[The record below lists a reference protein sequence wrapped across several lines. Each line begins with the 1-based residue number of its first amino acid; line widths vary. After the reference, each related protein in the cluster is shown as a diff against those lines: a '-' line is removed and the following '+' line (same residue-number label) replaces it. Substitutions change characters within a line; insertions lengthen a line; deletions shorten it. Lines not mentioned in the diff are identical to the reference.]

1 MKDKDL
7 ELSNFNQQ
15 SGGREPQWRKR
26 RSQSGGG
33 EGSGNKRNYSDSS
46 GERQG
51 NRDGYR
57 GRGNSEGGY
66 REGGYRKDNRRG
78 GRWQDR
84 RGGNSRNN
92 RGDRRGGNSG
102 YDRND
107 RGGGFRGEGGSYRAD
122 RDDNRGGRQ
131 NYRDDRREYR
141 GAGERSGRNSFRRG
155 ERDQR
160 PGSNRGFNRG
170 GRRFD
175 RDNRWD
181 NRRDE
186 RRDDRR
192 EREAQAP
199 RSGRHSFGV
208 HDSRYRAK
216 EWRHDNE
223 PQIPAGVKASDLD
236 RESRA
241 ALSSL
246 DPDNAEKVARHL
258 VMAGSLLDVDA
269 EEAYLHAKAAVSRAG
284 RIGAVREACALAAYG
299 CGKYSEALREVR
311 AARRLTGTD
320 SLRAIEADCER
331 GLGKPEKALEIIAET
346 DTSDYDLS
354 DLVELVIVQAGARH
368 DLGESDAALLVLN
381 QFLEK
386 QQLEEPV
393 LLARIL
399 SYKADLLREMGREE
413 EAEEVA
419 EQTPEVPDTVAIVD
433 LEEVLEAD
441 NPYVPSDL
449 HGSRKPLVETADVL
463 LIDLDG
469 VCYAGT
475 RDIPN
480 AAAGLAAARET
491 GVKFQFVTNNASRS
505 PQQVAEKLKGHQ
517 IAAAPEEI
525 MTAAMDAVE
534 IMTEKIEPES
544 KVLVIGTQALR
555 DTVAEA
561 GFEVVSKASE
571 QPAAVIQGYGAE
583 VGWAQLSEAAYAIND
598 GALFMATNLDAT
610 LPTENGFALGNG
622 SLVAAVE
629 HATGQKPFAGGKP
642 FAGIYRKAT
651 AHAGATKPL
660 AVGDRLDTDIAG
672 AVAADML
679 SFHVLTGVSDAKAV
693 ALAYPDRRPS
703 YLGLDLTD
711 LMRVHPGPVHQP
723 TGAWTSGESAAFMVA
738 EDGRVMREDE
748 PVDNGVVLSL
758 EDYRALV
765 AAVWDARDQ
774 GIFVHLPDIE
784 VVREV
789 EKPAPEAPEADAGL
803 SEEVSET
810 PRQAESSQVLTTEDP
825 QEEAPEDAVE
835 EETTPGEETTDV
847 EEVSA
852 AAAPVTETISDEDAD
867 SEDQQLELLLPGEVD
882 SEREQ

>member
-1 MKDKDL
+1 M
-7 ELSNFNQQ
+7 SNFNQQ
-15 SGGREPQWRKR
+15 GGRREPQWRKR
-26 RSQSGGG
+26 RSQAGSGGNSSNQG
-33 EGSGNKRNYSDSS
+33 DYSNSR
-46 GERQG
+46 GQRQG

-57 GRGNSEGGY
+57 GRRQSEGGY
-66 REGGYRKDNRRG
+66 REGGYRKNNRSG
-78 GRWQDR
+78 GKWQDR
-84 RGGNSRNN
+84 RGDNSRND
-92 RGDRRGGNSG
+92 RGDRRAS
-102 YDRND
+102 Y
-107 RGGGFRGEGGSYRAD
+107 RGERE
-122 RDDNRGGRQ
+122 DNRG
-131 NYRDDRREYR
+131 ER
-141 GAGERSGRNSFRRG
+141 GG
-155 ERDQR
+155 
-160 PGSNRGFNRG
+160 NRGFDRGYNRG
-170 GRRFD
+170 GRRFN
-175 RDNRWD
+175 RDNR
-181 NRRDE
+181 REE

-199 RSGRHSFGV
+199 REGKHSYGV
-208 HDSRYRAK
+208 RDSRYRAK
-216 EWRHDNE
+216 EWRHENE

-241 ALSSL
+241 SLSSL
-246 DPDNAEKVARHL
+246 DPNNAEIVARHL

-284 RIGAVREACALAAYG
+284 RIAAVREACALAAYG

-311 AARRLTGTD
+311 AARRLSGSD

-346 DTSDYDLS
+346 DISGFELS

-368 DLGESDAALLVLN
+368 DLGESDAALLLLD
-381 QFLEK
+381 QFLENHP
-386 QQLEEPV
+386 LEDPV
-393 LLARIL
+393 MLARIL
-399 SYKADLLREMGREE
+399 SYKTDLLRELGRDE
-413 EAEEVA
+413 EANKVA
-419 EQTPEVPDTVAIVD
+419 EEIPEIPDTVAIVD

-475 RDIPN
+475 RDIPH
-480 AAAGLAAARET
+480 AAAGLAAARES
-491 GVKFQFVTNNASRS
+491 GVKFQFLTNNASRT
-505 PQQVAEKLKGHQ
+505 PEQVAEKLKGHG
-517 IAAAPEEI
+517 IAADPTEV

-534 IMTEKIEPES
+534 ILTQKIEPES
-544 KVLVIGTQALR
+544 KVLVIGTQALI
-555 DTVAEA
+555 DTVAKA

-571 QPAAVIQGYGAE
+571 QPVAVIQGYGPE
-583 VGWAQLSEAAYAIND
+583 VGWCQLSEAAYAISA

-610 LPTENGFALGNG
+610 LPTEDGFALGNG

-642 FAGIYRKAT
+642 FAGIYRKA
-651 AHAGATKPL
+651 ASHAGATKPL

-679 SFHVLTGVSDAKAV
+679 SLHVLTGVSDAKAV

-738 EDGRVMREDE
+738 EDGRVMRDEE
-748 PVDNGVVLSL
+748 PVDNGQVLSL

-765 AAVWDARDQ
+765 AAVWDARDR
-774 GIFVHLPDIE
+774 GVFVHLPDLQ

-789 EKPAPEAPEADAGL
+789 ETSAPDAPEDDADTLEEEPAAP
-803 SEEVSET
+803 SEEAEENLDSAEQVSDEN
-810 PRQAESSQVLTTEDP
+810 L
-825 QEEAPEDAVE
+825 QEEA
-835 EETTPGEETTDV
+835 GEEV
-847 EEVSA
+847 
-852 AAAPVTETISDEDAD
+852 PLPAD
-867 SEDQQLELLLPGEVD
+867 SEDQQLELLLADEVD
-882 SEREQ
+882 SERSE

>member
-1 MKDKDL
+1 M
-7 ELSNFNQQ
+7 SNFNQHG
-15 SGGREPQWRKR
+15 GGREPQWRKR
-26 RSQSGGG
+26 RSQAGGG
-33 EGSGNKRNYSDSS
+33 HGSGNQRNYSDSS

-51 NRDGYR
+51 DRDSYR
-57 GRGNSEGGY
+57 RRGSSEGGY
-66 REGGYRKDNRRG
+66 REGGHRKDNRRG
-78 GRWQDR
+78 GKWQDR
-84 RGGNSRNN
+84 RGGNSRN
-92 RGDRRGGNSG
+92 
-102 YDRND
+102 DRND
-107 RGGGFRGEGGSYRAD
+107 RRGSYRTD
-122 RDDNRGGRQ
+122 REDNRGGRR
-131 NYRDDRREYR
+131 NYRDDR
-141 GAGERSGRNSFRRG
+141 GVSRRG
-155 ERDQR
+155 F
-160 PGSNRGFNRG
+160 SRG

-175 RDNRWD
+175 RDNRRDNRHD

-186 RRDDRR
+186 HR

-199 RSGRHSFGV
+199 RSGKHSFGV
-208 HDSRYRAK
+208 RDSRYRAK

-223 PQIPAGVKASDLD
+223 PQIPAAVKASDLD

-284 RIGAVREACALAAYG
+284 RIGTVREACALAAYAS
-299 CGKYSEALREVR
+299 GKYSEALREVR
-311 AARRLTGTD
+311 AARRLDGTD

-331 GLGKPEKALEIIAET
+331 GLGKPDKALEIISET
-346 DTSDYDLS
+346 DTSAYGLS
-354 DLVELVIVQAGARH
+354 ELVELVIVQAGARH

-381 QFLEK
+381 QFLEQ

-399 SYKADLLREMGREE
+399 SYKADLLRELGRQE
-413 EAEEVA
+413 EADQVA

-449 HGSRKPLVETADVL
+449 RGSRKPLVETADVL

-480 AAAGLAAARET
+480 AASGLAAARET
-491 GVKFQFVTNNASRS
+491 GIKFQFVTNNASRN
-505 PQQVAEKLKGHQ
+505 PQQVAEKLQGHQ

-534 IMTEKIEPES
+534 ILTQKIEPAS
-544 KVLVIGTQALR
+544 KVLVVGTQALR
-555 DTVAEA
+555 DTVAQA

-583 VGWAQLSEAAYAIND
+583 VGWVELSEAAYAINA

-610 LPTENGFALGNG
+610 LPTEKGFALGNG

-642 FAGIYRKAT
+642 FAGIYRKA
-651 AHAGATKPL
+651 ASHAGASKPL
-660 AVGDRLDTDIAG
+660 VVGDRLDTDIAG

-711 LMRVHPGPVHQP
+711 LTRAHPGPVHQP

-748 PVDNGVVLSL
+748 PVDNGAVLSL

-774 GIFVHLPDIE
+774 GVFVHLPDIE

-789 EKPAPEAPEADAGL
+789 ESPDPDL
-803 SEEVSET
+803 SEEDEPPVAEESASSVDGNTEILDSAPSEDE
-810 PRQAESSQVLTTEDP
+810 ADV
-825 QEEAPEDAVE
+825 QEEVAEESGEKTPQAQVTSSGPALAAKQAQEVAEVAEAANGDEGVDGEDL
-835 EETTPGEETTDV
+835 
-847 EEVSA
+847 
-852 AAAPVTETISDEDAD
+852 
-867 SEDQQLELLLPGEVD
+867 QLELLLPGEVD
-882 SEREQ
+882 SEQQQ

>member
-1 MKDKDL
+1 M
-7 ELSNFNQQ
+7 SNFNQQ
-15 SGGREPQWRKR
+15 GGRREPQWRKR
-26 RSQSGGG
+26 RSQAGSGGNSSNQG
-33 EGSGNKRNYSDSS
+33 DYSNSR
-46 GERQG
+46 GQRQG
-51 NRDGYR
+51 DREGYR
-57 GRGNSEGGY
+57 GRRQSEGGY
-66 REGGYRKDNRRG
+66 REGGYRKNNRSSG
-78 GRWQDR
+78 KWQDR
-84 RGGNSRNN
+84 RGDNSRNN
-92 RGDRRGGNSG
+92 RGDRRGS
-102 YDRND
+102 Y
-107 RGGGFRGEGGSYRAD
+107 RGERE
-122 RDDNRGGRQ
+122 DNRG
-131 NYRDDRREYR
+131 ER
-141 GAGERSGRNSFRRG
+141 GG
-155 ERDQR
+155 
-160 PGSNRGFNRG
+160 NRGFDRGYNRG
-170 GRRFD
+170 GRRFN
-175 RDNRWD
+175 RDNR
-181 NRRDE
+181 REE

-199 RSGRHSFGV
+199 REGKHSYGV
-208 HDSRYRAK
+208 RDSRYRAK
-216 EWRHDNE
+216 EWRHENE

-246 DPDNAEKVARHL
+246 DPNNAEIVARHL

-284 RIGAVREACALAAYG
+284 RIAAVREACALAAYG

-311 AARRLTGTD
+311 AARRLSGSD

-346 DTSDYDLS
+346 DISGFELS

-368 DLGESDAALLVLN
+368 DLCESDAALLLLD
-381 QFLEK
+381 QFLENHP
-386 QQLEEPV
+386 LEDPV
-393 LLARIL
+393 MLARIL
-399 SYKADLLREMGREE
+399 SYKTDLLRELGRDE
-413 EAEEVA
+413 EADKVA
-419 EQTPEVPDTVAIVD
+419 EEIPEIPDTVAIVD

-475 RDIPN
+475 RDIPH
-480 AAAGLAAARET
+480 AAAGLAAARES
-491 GVKFQFVTNNASRS
+491 GVKFQFLTNNASRT
-505 PQQVAEKLKGHQ
+505 PEQVAEKLKGHG
-517 IAAAPEEI
+517 IAADPTEV

-534 IMTEKIEPES
+534 ILTQKIEPES
-544 KVLVIGTQALR
+544 KVLVIGTQALI
-555 DTVAEA
+555 DTVAKA

-571 QPAAVIQGYGAE
+571 QPVAVIQGYGPE
-583 VGWAQLSEAAYAIND
+583 VGWCQLSEAAYAISA

-610 LPTENGFALGNG
+610 LPTEDGFALGNG

-642 FAGIYRKAT
+642 FAGIYRKAA

-679 SFHVLTGVSDAKAV
+679 SLHVLTGVSDAKAV

-738 EDGRVMREDE
+738 EDGRVMRDEE
-748 PVDNGVVLSL
+748 PVDNGQVLSL

-765 AAVWDARDQ
+765 AAVWDARDR
-774 GIFVHLPDIE
+774 GVFVHLPDLQ

-789 EKPAPEAPEADAGL
+789 ETSASDAPEDDADTLEEGFVAA
-803 SEEVSET
+803 SEEAEENLDSAEQVSDEN
-810 PRQAESSQVLTTEDP
+810 L
-825 QEEAPEDAVE
+825 QEEA
-835 EETTPGEETTDV
+835 GEEV
-847 EEVSA
+847 
-852 AAAPVTETISDEDAD
+852 PLPAD
-867 SEDQQLELLLPGEVD
+867 SEDQQLELLLPDEVD
-882 SEREQ
+882 SERSE

>member
-1 MKDKDL
+1 M
-7 ELSNFNQQ
+7 SNFNQHG
-15 SGGREPQWRKR
+15 GGREPQWRKR
-26 RSQSGGG
+26 RSQAGGG
-33 EGSGNKRNYSDSS
+33 QGSGNQRNYSDSS

-51 NRDGYR
+51 DRDSYR
-57 GRGNSEGGY
+57 RRGSSEGGY
-66 REGGYRKDNRRG
+66 REGGHRKDNRRG
-78 GRWQDR
+78 GKWQDR
-84 RGGNSRNN
+84 RGGNSRN
-92 RGDRRGGNSG
+92 
-102 YDRND
+102 DRND
-107 RGGGFRGEGGSYRAD
+107 RRGSYRGEGGSYRSD
-122 RDDNRGGRQ
+122 REDNRGGRR
-131 NYRDDRREYR
+131 NYRDDR
-141 GAGERSGRNSFRRG
+141 GDSRRG
-155 ERDQR
+155 F
-160 PGSNRGFNRG
+160 SRG

-175 RDNRWD
+175 RDNRRDNRHD

-186 RRDDRR
+186 RR

-199 RSGRHSFGV
+199 RSGKHSFGV
-208 HDSRYRAK
+208 RDSRYRAK

-223 PQIPAGVKASDLD
+223 PQIPAAVKASDLD

-246 DPDNAEKVARHL
+246 DPDKAEKVARHL

-284 RIGAVREACALAAYG
+284 RIGTVREACALAAYAS
-299 CGKYSEALREVR
+299 GKYSEALREVR
-311 AARRLTGTD
+311 AARRLDGTD

-331 GLGKPEKALEIIAET
+331 GLGKPEKALEIISET
-346 DTSDYDLS
+346 DTSSYSLS

-381 QFLEK
+381 QFLEQ

-399 SYKADLLREMGREE
+399 SYKADLLRELGREE

-480 AAAGLAAARET
+480 AASGLAAAREA
-491 GVKFQFVTNNASRS
+491 GIKFQFVTNNASRT

-517 IAAAPEEI
+517 IAAAAEEV

-534 IMTEKIEPES
+534 ILTQKIEPAS
-544 KVLVIGTQALR
+544 KVLVVGTQALR
-555 DTVAEA
+555 DTVAQA

-583 VGWAQLSEAAYAIND
+583 VGWAELSEAAYAINA

-610 LPTENGFALGNG
+610 LPTEKGFALGNG

-642 FAGIYRKAT
+642 FAGIYRKAA
-651 AHAGATKPL
+651 AHAGASKPL
-660 AVGDRLDTDIAG
+660 VVGDRLDTDIAG

-711 LMRVHPGPVHQP
+711 LTRVHPGPVHQP

-748 PVDNGVVLSL
+748 PVDNGAVLSL

-774 GIFVHLPDIE
+774 GVFVHLPDIE
-784 VVREV
+784 VVRE
-789 EKPAPEAPEADAGL
+789 ADASESNVPAGDGS
-803 SEEVSET
+803 SEEDE
-810 PRQAESSQVLTTEDP
+810 P
-825 QEEAPEDAVE
+825 QVE
-835 EETTPGEETTDV
+835 EESASSADVNTENSDSASSEAEVDSPEEVAEEPAGTTPEA
-847 EEVSA
+847 EVSA
-852 AAAPVTETISDEDAD
+852 SESEPAAKQAAQTAEVAETASGDEEAD
-867 SEDQQLELLLPGEVD
+867 GEDLQLELLLPGEVD
-882 SEREQ
+882 SEQEQ

>member
-1 MKDKDL
+1 M
-7 ELSNFNQQ
+7 SNFNQQ
-15 SGGREPQWRKR
+15 GGRREPQWRKR
-26 RSQSGGG
+26 RSQAGSGGNSSNQG
-33 EGSGNKRNYSDSS
+33 DYSNSR
-46 GERQG
+46 GQRQG

-57 GRGNSEGGY
+57 GRRQSEGGY
-66 REGGYRKDNRRG
+66 REGGYRKNNRSG
-78 GRWQDR
+78 GKWQDW
-84 RGGNSRNN
+84 RGDNSRND
-92 RGDRRGGNSG
+92 RGDRRAS
-102 YDRND
+102 Y
-107 RGGGFRGEGGSYRAD
+107 RGERE
-122 RDDNRGGRQ
+122 DNRG
-131 NYRDDRREYR
+131 ER
-141 GAGERSGRNSFRRG
+141 GG
-155 ERDQR
+155 
-160 PGSNRGFNRG
+160 NRGFDRGYNRG
-170 GRRFD
+170 GRRFN
-175 RDNRWD
+175 RDNR
-181 NRRDE
+181 REE

-199 RSGRHSFGV
+199 REGKHSYGV
-208 HDSRYRAK
+208 RDSRYRAK
-216 EWRHDNE
+216 EWRHENE

-241 ALSSL
+241 SLSSL
-246 DPDNAEKVARHL
+246 DPNNAEIVARHL

-284 RIGAVREACALAAYG
+284 RIAAVREACALAAYG

-311 AARRLTGTD
+311 AARRLSGSD

-346 DTSDYDLS
+346 DISGFELS

-368 DLGESDAALLVLN
+368 DLGESDAALLLLD
-381 QFLEK
+381 QFLENHP
-386 QQLEEPV
+386 LEDPV
-393 LLARIL
+393 MLARIL
-399 SYKADLLREMGREE
+399 SYKTDLLRELGRDE
-413 EAEEVA
+413 EANKVA
-419 EQTPEVPDTVAIVD
+419 EEIPEIPDTVAIVD

-449 HGSRKPLVETADVL
+449 HGSRKTLVETADVL

-475 RDIPN
+475 RDIPH
-480 AAAGLAAARET
+480 AAAGLAAARES
-491 GVKFQFVTNNASRS
+491 GVKFQFLTNNASRT
-505 PQQVAEKLKGHQ
+505 PEQVAEKLKGHG
-517 IAAAPEEI
+517 IAADPTEV

-534 IMTEKIEPES
+534 ILTQKIEPES
-544 KVLVIGTQALR
+544 KVLVIGTQALI
-555 DTVAEA
+555 DTVAKA

-571 QPAAVIQGYGAE
+571 QPVAVIQGYGPE
-583 VGWAQLSEAAYAIND
+583 VGWCQLSEAAYAISA

-610 LPTENGFALGNG
+610 LPTEDGFALGNG

-642 FAGIYRKAT
+642 FAGIYRKA
-651 AHAGATKPL
+651 ASHAGATKPL

-679 SFHVLTGVSDAKAV
+679 SLHVLTGVSDAKAV

-738 EDGRVMREDE
+738 EDGRVMRDEE
-748 PVDNGVVLSL
+748 PVDNGQVLSL

-765 AAVWDARDQ
+765 AAVWDARDR
-774 GIFVHLPDIE
+774 GVFVHLPDLQ

-789 EKPAPEAPEADAGL
+789 ETSAPDAPEDDADTLEEEPAAP
-803 SEEVSET
+803 SEEAEENLDSAEQVSDEN
-810 PRQAESSQVLTTEDP
+810 L
-825 QEEAPEDAVE
+825 QEEA
-835 EETTPGEETTDV
+835 GEEV
-847 EEVSA
+847 
-852 AAAPVTETISDEDAD
+852 PLPAD
-867 SEDQQLELLLPGEVD
+867 SEDQQLELLLADEVD
-882 SEREQ
+882 SERSE

>member
-1 MKDKDL
+1 M
-7 ELSNFNQQ
+7 SNFNQQ
-15 SGGREPQWRKR
+15 GGRREPQWRKR
-26 RSQSGGG
+26 RSQAGSGGNSSNQG
-33 EGSGNKRNYSDSS
+33 DYSNSR
-46 GERQG
+46 GQRQG
-51 NRDGYR
+51 DRDGYR
-57 GRGNSEGGY
+57 GRRQSEGGY
-66 REGGYRKDNRRG
+66 REGGYRKNNRSG
-78 GRWQDR
+78 GKWQERSGD
-84 RGGNSRNN
+84 NSRNN
-92 RGDRRGGNSG
+92 RGDRRG
-102 YDRND
+102 
-107 RGGGFRGEGGSYRAD
+107 SYR
-122 RDDNRGGRQ
+122 GQ
-131 NYRDDRREYR
+131 REDT
-141 GAGERSGRNSFRRG
+141 RG
-155 ERDQR
+155 ER
-160 PGSNRGFNRG
+160 GGNRGFDRGYNRG
-170 GRRFD
+170 GRRFN
-175 RDNRWD
+175 RDNR
-181 NRRDE
+181 REE

-199 RSGRHSFGV
+199 REGKHSYGV
-208 HDSRYRAK
+208 RDSRYRAK
-216 EWRHDNE
+216 EWRHENE

-246 DPDNAEKVARHL
+246 DPNNAEIVARHL
-258 VMAGSLLDVDA
+258 VRAGSLLDVEA

-284 RIGAVREACALAAYG
+284 RIAAVREACALAAYG

-311 AARRLTGTD
+311 AARRLSGSD

-346 DTSDYDLS
+346 DISGFELS

-368 DLGESDAALLVLN
+368 DLGESDAALLLLD
-381 QFLEK
+381 QFLENHP
-386 QQLEEPV
+386 LEDPV
-393 LLARIL
+393 MLARIL
-399 SYKADLLREMGREE
+399 SYKTDLLRELGRDE
-413 EAEEVA
+413 EANKVA
-419 EQTPEVPDTVAIVD
+419 EEIPEIPDTVAIVD

-475 RDIPN
+475 RDIPH
-480 AAAGLAAARET
+480 AAAGLAAARES
-491 GVKFQFVTNNASRS
+491 GVKFQFLTNNASRT
-505 PQQVAEKLKGHQ
+505 PEQVAEKLKGHG
-517 IAAAPEEI
+517 IAADPTEV

-534 IMTEKIEPES
+534 ILTQKIEPES
-544 KVLVIGTQALR
+544 KVLVIGTQALI
-555 DTVAEA
+555 DTVAKA

-571 QPAAVIQGYGAE
+571 QPVAVIQGYGPE
-583 VGWAQLSEAAYAIND
+583 VGWRQLSEAAYAISA

-610 LPTENGFALGNG
+610 LPTEDGFALGNG

-642 FAGIYRKAT
+642 FAGIYRKAA

-679 SFHVLTGVSDAKAV
+679 SLHVLTGVSDAKAV

-738 EDGRVMREDE
+738 EDGRVMREEE
-748 PVDNGVVLSL
+748 PVDHGQVLRM

-765 AAVWDARDQ
+765 AAVWDARDR
-774 GIFVHLPDIE
+774 GVFVHLPDLQ

-789 EKPAPEAPEADAGL
+789 ETSASD
-803 SEEVSET
+803 
-810 PRQAESSQVLTTEDP
+810 
-825 QEEAPEDAVE
+825 APEDAADTLE
-835 EETTPGEETTDV
+835 EGFVAPSEEAEENLDSAQQVSDENLQEEAGEEV
-847 EEVSA
+847 PL
-852 AAAPVTETISDEDAD
+852 PVD
-867 SEDQQLELLLPGEVD
+867 SEDQQLELLLPDEVD
-882 SEREQ
+882 SERSE

>member
-1 MKDKDL
+1 M
-7 ELSNFNQQ
+7 SNFNQQ
-15 SGGREPQWRKR
+15 GGRREPQWRKR
-26 RSQSGGG
+26 RSQAGSGGNSSNQG
-33 EGSGNKRNYSDSS
+33 DYSNSR
-46 GERQG
+46 GQRQG
-51 NRDGYR
+51 DREGYR
-57 GRGNSEGGY
+57 GRRQSEGGY
-66 REGGYRKDNRRG
+66 REGGYRKNNRSG
-78 GRWQDR
+78 GKWQDR
-84 RGGNSRNN
+84 RGDNSRNN
-92 RGDRRGGNSG
+92 RGDRRGS
-102 YDRND
+102 Y
-107 RGGGFRGEGGSYRAD
+107 RGERE
-122 RDDNRGGRQ
+122 DNRG
-131 NYRDDRREYR
+131 ER
-141 GAGERSGRNSFRRG
+141 GG
-155 ERDQR
+155 
-160 PGSNRGFNRG
+160 NRGFDRGYNRG
-170 GRRFD
+170 GRRFN
-175 RDNRWD
+175 RDNR
-181 NRRDE
+181 REE

-199 RSGRHSFGV
+199 REGKHSYGV
-208 HDSRYRAK
+208 RDSRYRAK
-216 EWRHDNE
+216 EWRHENE

-246 DPDNAEKVARHL
+246 DPNNAEIVARHL

-284 RIGAVREACALAAYG
+284 RIAAVREACALAAYG

-311 AARRLTGTD
+311 AARRLSGSD

-331 GLGKPEKALEIIAET
+331 GLGKPEKALDIIAET
-346 DTSDYDLS
+346 DISGFELS

-368 DLGESDAALLVLN
+368 DLGESDAALLLLD
-381 QFLEK
+381 QFLENHPI
-386 QQLEEPV
+386 EDPV
-393 LLARIL
+393 MLARIL
-399 SYKADLLREMGREE
+399 SYKTDLLRELGRDE
-413 EAEEVA
+413 EADKVA
-419 EQTPEVPDTVAIVD
+419 EEIPEIPDTVAIVD

-475 RDIPN
+475 RDIPH
-480 AAAGLAAARET
+480 AAAGLAAARES
-491 GVKFQFVTNNASRS
+491 GVKFQFLTNNASRT
-505 PQQVAEKLKGHQ
+505 PEQVAEKLTGHG
-517 IAAAPEEI
+517 IAADPTEV

-534 IMTEKIEPES
+534 ILTQKIEPES
-544 KVLVIGTQALR
+544 KVLVIGTQALI
-555 DTVAEA
+555 DTVAKA

-571 QPAAVIQGYGAE
+571 QPVAVIQGYGPE
-583 VGWAQLSEAAYAIND
+583 VGWRQLSEAAYAISA

-610 LPTENGFALGNG
+610 LPTEDGFALGNG

-642 FAGIYRKAT
+642 FAGIYRKAA

-679 SFHVLTGVSDAKAV
+679 SLHVLTGVSDAKAV

-738 EDGRVMREDE
+738 EDGRVMRDEE
-748 PVDNGVVLSL
+748 PVDNGQILSL

-765 AAVWDARDQ
+765 AAVWDARDR
-774 GIFVHLPDIE
+774 GVFVHLPDLQ

-789 EKPAPEAPEADAGL
+789 ETSAPDAPEDDADTLEEGFVAP
-803 SEEVSET
+803 SEESEENLDSAQQVSDEN
-810 PRQAESSQVLTTEDP
+810 L
-825 QEEAPEDAVE
+825 QEEA
-835 EETTPGEETTDV
+835 GEEV
-847 EEVSA
+847 
-852 AAAPVTETISDEDAD
+852 PLPAD
-867 SEDQQLELLLPGEVD
+867 SEDQQLELLLPDEVD
-882 SEREQ
+882 SERSE

>member
-1 MKDKDL
+1 M
-7 ELSNFNQQ
+7 SNFNQQ
-15 SGGREPQWRKR
+15 GGRREPQWRKR
-26 RSQSGGG
+26 RSQAGSGGNSSNQG
-33 EGSGNKRNYSDSS
+33 DYSNSR
-46 GERQG
+46 GQRQG
-51 NRDGYR
+51 DRDGYR
-57 GRGNSEGGY
+57 GRRQSEGGY
-66 REGGYRKDNRRG
+66 REGGYRKNNRSG
-78 GRWQDR
+78 GKWQDR
-84 RGGNSRNN
+84 RGDNSRNN
-92 RGDRRGGNSG
+92 RGDRRGS
-102 YDRND
+102 Y
-107 RGGGFRGEGGSYRAD
+107 RGERE
-122 RDDNRGGRQ
+122 DNRG
-131 NYRDDRREYR
+131 ER
-141 GAGERSGRNSFRRG
+141 GG
-155 ERDQR
+155 
-160 PGSNRGFNRG
+160 NRGFDRGYDRG
-170 GRRFD
+170 GRRFN
-175 RDNRWD
+175 RDNR
-181 NRRDE
+181 REE

-199 RSGRHSFGV
+199 REGKHSYGV
-208 HDSRYRAK
+208 RDSRYRAK
-216 EWRHDNE
+216 EWRHENE

-241 ALSSL
+241 TLSSL
-246 DPDNAEKVARHL
+246 DPNNAEIVARHL

-284 RIGAVREACALAAYG
+284 RIAAVREACALAAYG

-311 AARRLTGTD
+311 AARRLSGSD

-346 DTSDYDLS
+346 DISGFELS

-368 DLGESDAALLVLN
+368 DLGESDAALLLLD
-381 QFLEK
+381 QFLENHP
-386 QQLEEPV
+386 LEDPV
-393 LLARIL
+393 MLARIL
-399 SYKADLLREMGREE
+399 SYKTDLLRELGRDEE
-413 EAEEVA
+413 SDKVAEEI
-419 EQTPEVPDTVAIVD
+419 PEIPDTVAIVD

-475 RDIPN
+475 RDIPH
-480 AAAGLAAARET
+480 AAAGLAAARES
-491 GVKFQFVTNNASRS
+491 GVKFQFLTNNASRT
-505 PQQVAEKLKGHQ
+505 PEQVAEKLTGHG
-517 IAAAPEEI
+517 IAADSTEV

-534 IMTEKIEPES
+534 ILTQKIEPES
-544 KVLVIGTQALR
+544 KVLVIGTQALI
-555 DTVAEA
+555 DTVAKA

-571 QPAAVIQGYGAE
+571 QPVAVIQGYGPE
-583 VGWAQLSEAAYAIND
+583 VGWRQLSEAAYAISA

-610 LPTENGFALGNG
+610 LPTEDGFALGNG

-642 FAGIYRKAT
+642 FAGIYRKAA

-679 SFHVLTGVSDAKAV
+679 SLHVLTGVSDAKAV
-693 ALAYPDRRPS
+693 ALTYPDRRPS

-738 EDGRVMREDE
+738 EDGRVMRDEE
-748 PVDNGVVLSL
+748 PVDNGQVLSL

-765 AAVWDARDQ
+765 AAVWDARDR
-774 GIFVHLPDIE
+774 GVFVHLPDLQ

-789 EKPAPEAPEADAGL
+789 ETSASDAPEDGTDTLEEEPAAP
-803 SEEVSET
+803 SEEAEENLDSAEQVSDEN
-810 PRQAESSQVLTTEDP
+810 L
-825 QEEAPEDAVE
+825 QEEAG
-835 EETTPGEETTDV
+835 GEV
-847 EEVSA
+847 
-852 AAAPVTETISDEDAD
+852 PLPAD
-867 SEDQQLELLLPGEVD
+867 SEDQQLELLLPDEVD
-882 SEREQ
+882 SERSE

>member
-1 MKDKDL
+1 M
-7 ELSNFNQQ
+7 SNFNQQ
-15 SGGREPQWRKR
+15 GGGREPQWRKR
-26 RSQSGGG
+26 RSQSTGR
-33 EGSGNKRNYSDSS
+33 EGSGKQSNYSDSS
-46 GERQG
+46 GQRQG
-51 NRDGYR
+51 DRDGYR
-57 GRGNSEGGY
+57 SSKSEGGY

-78 GRWQDR
+78 GKWQDR
-84 RGGNSRNN
+84 RGGNFRKD
-92 RGDRRGGNSG
+92 RGDRRGDNSR

-107 RGGGFRGEGGSYRAD
+107 RGGSYRAD
-122 RDDNRGGRQ
+122 REDYRGGRR
-131 NYRDDRREYR
+131 NYRDDRGESR
-141 GAGERSGRNSFRRG
+141 GFSERPGRSSYRRG
-155 ERDQR
+155 EQNET
-160 PGSNRGFNRG
+160 GSRRGFNRG
-170 GRRFD
+170 GKRFD
-175 RDNRWD
+175 RDNRRD
-181 NRRDE
+181 NRRDDW
-186 RRDDRR
+186 RDERR

-199 RSGRHSFGV
+199 RSGKHSFGV
-208 HDSRYRAK
+208 RDSRYRAK

-223 PQIPAGVKASDLD
+223 PQIPPAVKASDLD

-284 RIGAVREACALAAYG
+284 RIGVVREACALAAYAS
-299 CGKYSEALREVR
+299 GKYSEALREVR

-331 GLGKPEKALEIIAET
+331 GLGKPEKALEIISET
-346 DTSDYDLS
+346 DTSTYDLS
-354 DLVELVIVQAGARH
+354 ELVELVIVQAGARH
-368 DLGESDAALLVLN
+368 DLGDSDAALLLLN
-381 QFLEK
+381 QFLENH
-386 QQLEEPV
+386 QLEEPV
-393 LLARIL
+393 LLARML
-399 SYKADLLREMGREE
+399 SYKADLLRDLGREE
-413 EAEEVA
+413 EAEKVE
-419 EQTPEVPDTVAIVD
+419 EETPEVPDTVAIVD

-480 AAAGLAAARET
+480 AAAGLAAAREA
-491 GVKFQFVTNNASRS
+491 GIKFQFVTNNASRT

-534 IMTEKIEPES
+534 ILTQKIEPAS

-561 GFEVVSKASE
+561 GFEVVSRASE

-583 VGWAQLSEAAYAIND
+583 VGWEQLSEAAYAINA

-610 LPTENGFALGNG
+610 LPTEHGFALGNG

-642 FAGIYRKAT
+642 FAGIYRKA
-651 AHAGATKPL
+651 ASHAGASKPL
-660 AVGDRLDTDIAG
+660 VVGDRLDTDIAG

-693 ALAYPDRRPS
+693 ALAYPERRPS

-711 LMRVHPGPVHQP
+711 LNRVHPGPVHQP

-738 EDGRVMREDE
+738 EDGRVLREDE
-748 PVDNGVVLSL
+748 PVDNGAVLSL

-774 GIFVHLPDIE
+774 GVFVHLPDIE
-784 VVREV
+784 VVREI
-789 EKPAPEAPEADAGL
+789 ETPESESLEEGEAPVEENPESSSEAVAENLDSLSPQTEESPQKEIAEKLIPEESKETTSSNEPALIVEEAAEITEAAEVDSSEEEAD
-803 SEEVSET
+803 EED
-810 PRQAESSQVLTTEDP
+810 L
-825 QEEAPEDAVE
+825 
-835 EETTPGEETTDV
+835 
-847 EEVSA
+847 
-852 AAAPVTETISDEDAD
+852 
-867 SEDQQLELLLPGEVD
+867 QLELLLPGEVD
-882 SEREQ
+882 GEHGE

>member
-1 MKDKDL
+1 M
-7 ELSNFNQQ
+7 SNFNQQ
-15 SGGREPQWRKR
+15 GGRREPQWRKR
-26 RSQSGGG
+26 RSQAGSGGNSSNQG
-33 EGSGNKRNYSDSS
+33 DYSNSR
-46 GERQG
+46 GQRQG
-51 NRDGYR
+51 DRDGYR
-57 GRGNSEGGY
+57 GRRQSEGGY
-66 REGGYRKDNRRG
+66 REGGYRKNNRSG
-78 GRWQDR
+78 GKWQDR
-84 RGGNSRNN
+84 RGGNSRND
-92 RGDRRGGNSG
+92 RGDRRGS
-102 YDRND
+102 Y
-107 RGGGFRGEGGSYRAD
+107 RGERE
-122 RDDNRGGRQ
+122 DNRG
-131 NYRDDRREYR
+131 ER
-141 GAGERSGRNSFRRG
+141 GG
-155 ERDQR
+155 
-160 PGSNRGFNRG
+160 NRGFDRGYNRG
-170 GRRFD
+170 GRRFN
-175 RDNRWD
+175 RDNR
-181 NRRDE
+181 REE

-199 RSGRHSFGV
+199 REGKHSYGV
-208 HDSRYRAK
+208 RDSRYRAK
-216 EWRHDNE
+216 EWRHENE

-246 DPDNAEKVARHL
+246 DPNNAEIVARHL

-284 RIGAVREACALAAYG
+284 RIAAVREACALAAYG

-311 AARRLTGTD
+311 AARRLSGSD

-331 GLGKPEKALEIIAET
+331 GLGKPEKALEIITET
-346 DTSDYDLS
+346 DVSGFELS

-368 DLGESDAALLVLN
+368 DLGESDAALLLLD
-381 QFLEK
+381 QFLENHP
-386 QQLEEPV
+386 LEDPV
-393 LLARIL
+393 MLARIL
-399 SYKADLLREMGREE
+399 SYKTDLLRELGRDE
-413 EAEEVA
+413 EADKVA
-419 EQTPEVPDTVAIVD
+419 EEIPEIPDTVAIVD

-475 RDIPN
+475 RDIPH
-480 AAAGLAAARET
+480 AAAGLAAARES
-491 GVKFQFVTNNASRS
+491 GVKFQFLTNNASRT
-505 PQQVAEKLKGHQ
+505 PEQVAEKLKGHG
-517 IAAAPEEI
+517 IAADPTEV

-534 IMTEKIEPES
+534 ILTQKIEPES
-544 KVLVIGTQALR
+544 KVLVIGTQALI
-555 DTVAEA
+555 DTVAKA

-571 QPAAVIQGYGAE
+571 QPVAVIQGYGPE
-583 VGWAQLSEAAYAIND
+583 VGWRQLSEAAYAISA

-610 LPTENGFALGNG
+610 LPTEDGFALGNG

-642 FAGIYRKAT
+642 FAGIYRKAA

-679 SFHVLTGVSDAKAV
+679 SLHVLTGVSDAKAV

-711 LMRVHPGPVHQP
+711 LMRVHPGSVHQP

-738 EDGRVMREDE
+738 EDGRVMRDEE
-748 PVDNGVVLSL
+748 PVDNGQVLSL

-765 AAVWDARDQ
+765 AAVWDARDR
-774 GIFVHLPDIE
+774 GVFVHLPDLQ

-789 EKPAPEAPEADAGL
+789 ETSAPDAPEDDADTLEEEPAAP
-803 SEEVSET
+803 SEEAEENLDSAQQVSDEN
-810 PRQAESSQVLTTEDP
+810 L
-825 QEEAPEDAVE
+825 QEEA
-835 EETTPGEETTDV
+835 GEEV
-847 EEVSA
+847 
-852 AAAPVTETISDEDAD
+852 PLPAD
-867 SEDQQLELLLPGEVD
+867 SEDQQLELLLPDEVD
-882 SEREQ
+882 SERSE